1 MSASAGAAQV
11 AQGNWT
17 GSLSVDQA
25 HDLISLAKS
34 GDRQAFA
41 SLYREYVPVV
51 HRYVAARISGAA
63 RVEDLVADT
72 FVKALRNIERFE
84 FRGIEFSAWLV
95 RIARNLILDQAR
107 SSHAK
112 LEITTDVIPDL
123 TVGADSGSEALALLD
138 AEVLRRAM
146 TALLPDHQRVLQFRF
161 VEGRPVNEVAQLMAK
176 TEGGVRVIQYR
187 ALRALK
193 REIERN
199 APELVR

>member
-1 MSASAGAAQV
+1 MSAIAGTAHAI
-11 AQGNWT
+11 QGNWT
-17 GSLSVDQA
+17 GALSVDQA
-25 HDLISLAKS
+25 HDLIAQAKT

-41 SLYREYVPVV
+41 GLYREYVPIV
-51 HRYVAARISGAA
+51 HRYVAARISGSA
-63 RVEDLVADT
+63 RVEDFVAET

-107 SSHAK
+107 SARAN
-112 LEITTDVIPDL
+112 LEITTDVIPESASA
-123 TVGADSGSEALALLD
+123 ADSGTEALALLD
-138 AEVLRRAM
+138 AEVLRQAM
-146 TALLPDHQRVLQFRF
+146 STLLPDHQRVLALRF
-161 VEGRPVNEVAQLMAK
+161 VEGRPVSEVAALMSK

-199 APELVR
+199 APELAR